1 MLSTCTASEKHIFR
15 RNSFARIRVFSSPF
29 SFFNV
34 LSVHEKNFCKAIT
47 STRTRQR
54 NIYLPSANIQ
64 YIYIYSSIVCQ
75 CNNIIKSVRRSKKR
89 ADPIPARS
97 TVCSRVCFAATFST
111 DPSYIA
117 CIYIYVAFPFPDSTG
132 NESSSIK
139 LRWIHDGSS

>member
-29 SFFNV
+29 SFFIRAREKFLQSDYFHAHEIDKY
-34 LSVHEKNFCKAIT
+34 LSPLGEYT
-47 STRTRQR
+47 
-54 NIYLPSANIQ
+54 
-64 YIYIYSSIVCQ
+64 IYIYSSIVCQ
-75 CNNIIKSVRRSKKR
+75 CNNIIKSVRRSKKQ

-117 CIYIYVAFPFPDSTG
+117 CIYIYTLPFRFPTRQEMNRPQL
-132 NESSSIK
+132 NY
-139 LRWIHDGSS
+139 DGSTMDLHNP

>member
-1 MLSTCTASEKHIFR
+1 MDAFHVYRIGETYLSTKQFCTDT
-15 RNSFARIRVFSSPF
+15 
-29 SFFNV
+29 SFF
-34 LSVHEKNFCKAIT
+34 LSFFLFYPC
-47 STRTRQR
+47 TRKIFAKRLLPR
-54 NIYLPSANIQ
+54 ARDREIFISPRRIYN
-64 YIYIYSSIVCQ
+64 IYIYSSIVCQ

>member
-29 SFFNV
+29 SFFIRAREKFLQSDYFHAHEIEKY
-34 LSVHEKNFCKAIT
+34 LSPLGEYT
-47 STRTRQR
+47 
-54 NIYLPSANIQ
+54 
-64 YIYIYSSIVCQ
+64 IYIYSSIVCQ